1 MLWNLC
7 PNVCHDPKLEIAAR
21 GLAIFPVVFRALE
34 RKSSRM
40 IRKEFFFSVFLSIL
54 VASHALAQIPPTPT
68 SLKLLPAPKEVRVSQ
83 GSFEITSH
91 TRILVDADHAT
102 EDRDAAEMLADE
114 IEQQSG
120 MKVPAESSRRAPDV
134 EGAIV
139 LARLSN
145 SKVRSYLEGKG
156 LQAEENFSEQGY
168 LLYADKARI
177 VVAGKT
183 GQGLF
188 YGVQTLRQ
196 LLRPKGSGFECPE
209 VSIRDWPSMQW
220 RGVHDDISRGP
231 MPTME
236 YTKKQIRTLAAYK
249 VNMFALYMEHVFD
262 FKSQPLMA
270 PKEAPLTAD
279 QIREI
284 VAYAKKYFVT
294 ILPEQQAFGHLHHA
308 LKYEIYSDIA
318 ETPHGHVLTPTNEKS
333 YDFIRSLYSELVP
346 LFPGPF
352 LHIGADETFELGQGQ
367 TKARADAVG
376 LGRVYME
383 HLQKVHEILQPYH
396 KQLMFWGDIAV
407 KYPQLLTIL
416 PKDIIALPWDY
427 DAKPSYDAILQPY
440 KDAGLQIM
448 VAPGASDWNAIWP
461 NLDVAYVNIRN
472 FVRDGQKVGAI
483 GMLNTTWDDDGESL
497 FDMTWPAMAFGASA
511 GWQAGESNID
521 EFKNSYDWAFYRN
534 SDDTF
539 KNVLENLDRAHAALK
554 NAGWDEGA
562 DDLLFW
568 VEPFDQSGAQLL
580 QKMLP
585 AARDI
590 RLGAEHALETLY
602 RNPAAARANSD
613 TLDDMIFAAW
623 RLDMLGM
630 KIQFASEMNHFY
642 WDAFQNQS
650 DGDRVNHDLEEIS
663 AINARLEDLRDATTR
678 LRAMYEKAWLREN
691 RPYWLPNVLVRYD
704 HLADSF
710 QAKIVAV
717 REAQRNYWAQKTLP
731 SPAQLGFY
739 LQP

>member
-1 MLWNLC
+1 
-7 PNVCHDPKLEIAAR
+7 
-21 GLAIFPVVFRALE
+21 
-34 RKSSRM
+34 M
-40 IRKEFFFSVFLSIL
+40 IGKAFLFSVLLSAFLCLPLS
-54 VASHALAQIPPTPT
+54 SQTTPSPT
-68 SLKLLPAPKEVRVSQ
+68 SLKLLPIPKEVRVGEGVFDLPAHS
-83 GSFEITSH
+83 
-91 TRILVDADHAT
+91 RILVDAENAA
-102 EDRDAAEMLADE
+102 EDRNGAETLADE
-114 IEQQSG
+114 ISRRSG
-120 MKVPAESSRRAPDV
+120 MKVPIESSRRAPDG

-139 LARLSN
+139 LARLSE
-145 SKVRSYLEGKG
+145 SSVRSFLAGKG
-156 LQAEENFSEQGY
+156 LEAESNFSEQGY
-168 LLYADKARI
+168 LLYADKSRI

-196 LLRPKGSGFECPE
+196 LLHPKGSMLECPA

-220 RGVHDDISRGP
+220 RGVHDDVSRGP
-231 MPTME
+231 IPTIE

-249 VNMFALYMEHVFD
+249 VNLFALYMEHVFD

-270 PKEAPLTAD
+270 PKEAALTAD

-284 VAYAKKYFVT
+284 VDYAKKYYVT
-294 ILPEQQAFGHLHHA
+294 ILPEQQTFGHLHHA

-352 LHIGADETFELGQGQ
+352 LHIGADETFELGSGQ
-367 TKARADAVG
+367 TKARVDQVG

-407 KYPQLLTIL
+407 KYPELLTVL
-416 PKDIIALPWDY
+416 PKDIIAVPWEY
-427 DAKPSYDAILQPY
+427 DAKPSFDNLLEPY
-440 KDAGLQIM
+440 KSAGLQII
-448 VAPGASDWNAIWP
+448 VAPGASDWNVIWP

-511 GWQAGESNID
+511 AWQAGESNID
-521 EFKNSYDWAFYRN
+521 EFKSSYDWAFYRN
-534 SDDTF
+534 SDETF
-539 KNVLENLDRAHAALK
+539 KNILENLDRAHAALK
-554 NAGWDEGA
+554 SAGWGEA
-562 DDLLFW
+562 DDTLFW
-568 VEPFDQSGAQLL
+568 VDPFDQEGAQLL
-580 QKMLP
+580 QKTLP
-585 AARDI
+585 AAREI
-590 RLGAEHALETLY
+590 RLGAEQALESLY

-630 KIQFASEMNHFY
+630 KIQFASEMNHYY
-642 WDAFQNQS
+642 WDAYQNLS
-650 DGDRVNHDLEEIS
+650 DGDRVNHDLEEIT

-678 LRAMYEKAWLREN
+678 LRGLYEKAWLREN
-691 RPYWLPNVLVRYD
+691 RLYWLPNVLVRYD
-704 HLADSF
+704 LLAERF
-710 QAKIVAV
+710 QAKIVSV
-717 REAQRNYWAQKTLP
+717 REAQRQYWTQKTLP
-731 SPAQLGFY
+731 PPQQLGFY

>member
-1 MLWNLC
+1 
-7 PNVCHDPKLEIAAR
+7 
-21 GLAIFPVVFRALE
+21 
-34 RKSSRM
+34 M
-40 IRKEFFFSVFLSIL
+40 IRKGFLLSVFLSVL
-54 VASHALAQIPPTPT
+54 FTFHAVAQTFPTPT
-68 SLKLLPAPKEVRVSQ
+68 SLKLLPAPKEVRVAE
-83 GSFEITSH
+83 GGFEITAR
-91 TRILVDADHAT
+91 TRILVDADHAA
-102 EDRDAAEMLADE
+102 EDRNAAETLANE

-120 MKVPAESSRRAPDV
+120 VKIPIESNRRAPHG
-134 EGAIV
+134 EGVIV
-139 LARLSN
+139 LARLSD
-145 SKVRSYLEGKG
+145 SGLRPYLDSKG
-156 LQAEENFSEQGY
+156 LQADNNFSEQGY
-168 LLYADKARI
+168 LLYANKARV
-177 VVAGKT
+177 VVAGLT

-196 LLRPKGSGFECPE
+196 LLHPKEAVLECPA
-209 VSIRDWPSMQW
+209 VAIRDWPSMQW

-231 MPTME
+231 IPTME

-270 PKEAPLTAD
+270 PKEAALTAD
-279 QIREI
+279 QIRE
-284 VAYAKKYFVT
+284 VVKYAEKYYIT

-318 ETPHGHVLTPTNEKS
+318 ETPHGHVLAPTNEKS

-352 LHIGADETFELGQGQ
+352 LHIGADETFELGKGQ
-367 TKARADAVG
+367 TKARADQVG

-396 KQLMFWGDIAV
+396 KRLMFWGDIAV

-416 PKDIIALPWDY
+416 PKDIIAVPWDY
-427 DAKPSYDAILQPY
+427 AAKPSYDDILQPY
-440 KDAGLQIM
+440 KAAGLSIM

-521 EFKNSYDWAFYRN
+521 AFKDSYDWAFYRN
-534 SDDTF
+534 SGDTF

-554 NAGWDEGA
+554 NVGWDEGA
-562 DDLLFW
+562 DDTLFW
-568 VEPFDQSGAQLL
+568 ADPFDQTGAQLL
-580 QKMLP
+580 QKTLP
-585 AARDI
+585 AAREI
-590 RLGAEHALETLY
+590 RLGAEQALESLY
-602 RNPAAARANSD
+602 RNAAVARANSD

-630 KIQFASEMNHFY
+630 KIQFTSEINHFY

-650 DGDRVNHDLEEIS
+650 DGDRVNRDLEEIS

-678 LRAMYEKAWLREN
+678 LRAMYATAWLREN

-704 HLADSF
+704 HLAESF
-710 QAKIVAV
+710 QGKIVAV
-717 REAQRNYWAQKTLP
+717 REAQRQYWAQKTLP
-731 SPAQLGFY
+731 PPQQFGFY